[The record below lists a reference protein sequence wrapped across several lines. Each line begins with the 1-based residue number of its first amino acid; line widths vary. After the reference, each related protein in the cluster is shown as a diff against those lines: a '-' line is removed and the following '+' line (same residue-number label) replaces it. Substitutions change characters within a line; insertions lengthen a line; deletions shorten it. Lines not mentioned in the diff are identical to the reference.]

1 MVRAWTH
8 KPDSEP
14 MQWEYAGFT
23 IQATHGGFLVRGK
36 DGRVIVECDT
46 ADDAET
52 IAETLA
58 ERGIR

>member
-1 MVRAWTH
+1 MTQAWTH
-8 KPDSEP
+8 KPDFEP
-14 MQWEYAGFT
+14 MQWEHAGLT

>member
-1 MVRAWTH
+1 MVQAWTH
-8 KPDSEP
+8 KPDGEP

-36 DGRVIVECDT
+36 GGRVIVECD
-46 ADDAET
+46 
-52 IAETLA
+52 A